1 MKRDAMEVRTMMQR
15 LFLALALC
23 AGLLTGGTA
32 AWADESVALEFGGRT
47 ASELR
52 LPIGRSQII
61 SSPVALEQVV
71 IGAPEVADIRLL
83 SAGRVLI
90 LGIKPGRTNLVFRQK
105 GGDLVALMDVVVG
118 YDLNGIKQKIFDVM
132 PAEKR
137 LQVRD
142 SNDRVILAGEV
153 SSAYAMDL
161 ALNVARAYVPADK
174 VVNLMQVS
182 GGSQVMLEV
191 RIAEVARDS
200 LKQLGMDVSATDAG
214 STLFTIFDTDGVTVL
229 GTRAFPD
236 FQTGQSLS
244 PLVGTDFG
252 TLNWRP
258 NNVGGLDSLNVRL
271 KALEQKGLAKTLAEP
286 NLVALSGQEA
296 NFLAGGEIPIPVATG
311 TAGAI
316 TVDYKEFGVGLRFTP
331 TVLDASKIN
340 LKLLSEV
347 SALGASTYSV
357 GSGSLPSITTRRAG
371 TTVELADGQSFAIAG
386 LMQSDVANVIN
397 QIPLLGSIPVLGA
410 LFRSTDFQRNET
422 ELVIVVTARLVKP
435 TTADKLDLP
444 TDVFVPPGDI
454 DQYLLGRLEGFP
466 KDRNNGQDDASRTQ
480 GAASGSE
487 GGMQASVGHQ
497 LNAENTHAH

>member
-1 MKRDAMEVRTMMQR
+1 MKRRLMEITMMKR
-15 LFLALALC
+15 LFMALALL
-23 AGLLTGGTA
+23 GGVFTGH
-32 AWADESVALEFGGRT
+32 VAVASEIVGLEFGGRSAT
-47 ASELR
+47 ELR

-118 YDLNGIKQKIFDVM
+118 YDLNGIKQKVFDVM

-142 SNDRVILAGEV
+142 SNDKLILAGEV
-153 SSAYAMDL
+153 SSAYAMDM
-161 ALNVARAYVPADK
+161 ALNVARSYVPAEK

-200 LKQLGMDVSATDAG
+200 LKELGVETSITDAG
-214 STLFTIFDTDGVTVL
+214 G
-229 GTRAFPD
+229 D
-236 FQTGQSLS
+236 FQLIPIPAMTNT
-244 PLVGTDFG
+244 PFG
-252 TLNWRP
+252 TMDWTP
-258 NNVGGLDSLNVRL
+258 NDPGMLDALSFRL
-271 KALEQKGLAKTLAEP
+271 QALEKKGLAKTLAEP

-296 NFLAGGEIPIPVATG
+296 NFLAGGEIPIPVFQSG
-311 TAGAI
+311 TAGGGI
-316 TVDYKEFGVGLRFTP
+316 TVEYKEFGVGLRFTP

-347 SALGASTYSV
+347 SALGSNTISF
-357 GSGSLPSITTRRAG
+357 GSANLPSITTRRAG

-386 LMQSDVANVIN
+386 LMQSDQANAIK
-397 QIPLLGSIPVLGA
+397 QLPILGNIPVLGA
-410 LFRSTDFQRNET
+410 LFRSTNYQRNET
-422 ELVIVVTARLVKP
+422 ELVVVVTARLVKP
-435 TTADKLDLP
+435 TTADRLALP
-444 TDVFVPPGDI
+444 TDVFTPPGDL
-454 DQYLLGRLEGFP
+454 DQYLLGRLEGSN
-466 KDRNNGQDDASRTQ
+466 KERNNASRTNQ
-480 GAASGSE
+480 ADATASRE
-487 GGMQASVGHQ
+487 GGMQAPVGHQ
-497 LNAENTHAH
+497 LNAENSHAK